1 MDLKVYYRKLRE
13 IAADIREPY
22 VVVISHATPDGGKA
36 GVASEVPREVA
47 AKMIVNGQ
55 ARLADDREEQ
65 QYRERAAEA
74 RRAAEQAALAE
85 RIQVTV
91 VSDVEGRR
99 LRVVSREPKGPQT
112 QPANG

>member
-1 MDLKVYYRKLRE
+1 MDLKIYYRKLRE
-13 IAADIREPY
+13 TAAEIREPHVI
-22 VVVISHATPDGGKA
+22 VVSLATPDGGKA

-55 ARLADDREEQ
+55 ARLATEQERQ
-65 QYRERAAEA
+65 QYHERAAEA

-91 VSDVEGRR
+91 VSDSEGRR
-99 LRVVSREPKGPQT
+99 LRASVREPKG
-112 QPANG
+112 QPVQS